1 MNVIITWFCLIM
13 AGQYIHGKVITIN
26 NNGNGSTVC
35 CINGACQCNSLYT
48 ALLSIESNT
57 IVNITSQV
65 IFLNISVWITPGNFI
80 RSNITI
86 TSSVGAIVM
95 CNNTG
100 LVYYDG
106 FSDITIE
113 GITWDQ
119 CGHINHPDIAGITFI
134 VISNIFITNC
144 TFQHFKS
151 CVSVDITQQLGL
163 INVVD
168 SKFMFNTVPN
178 ASLSQCS
185 KINYCSSLLV
195 RSYGSTDVIIRD
207 SLFYHNGNQIQDVNN
222 GSFFYFG
229 PQYQSTQSILVKNTS
244 FISNGIRSMLI
255 HYTAVSSKIVIE
267 DVNVSNNRYGA
278 SVIIIGEGN
287 TLSVISSHFLRSG
300 NRALLIRLG
309 SNNGVKLHN
318 TTFAD
323 NIGSADIHGTV
334 LHITG
339 DFSLINISLCNF
351 NDNVGGKSIVY
362 IDVTIQG
369 YFPLQHCNVSI
380 TSSNFI
386 KNKIGSPLQI
396 ANCFLNFYSTT
407 LFKGN
412 SARSGGAIYIAL
424 TSQITVDNGSSVQFI
439 NNTASLRGGAMYID
453 LTNCYNRGI
462 VFTNFTRY
470 DGISFINNSAKLS
483 GNSIYFNVPASCNVI
498 RDHTNINSAAYVPYK
513 FNYTQRDNVNGP
525 AITTSPYQINLC
537 TPTRYDLINSTTD
550 SSNKCV
556 IKNDIMLGQSVYFD
570 TAIYDHFNAVAEAT
584 QFKVDC
590 LNCGSKYRLLENKI
604 LVQNGSIGRINLL
617 SVAADRDLESGT
629 NITFNILS
637 SFLPEYNEISAILS
651 LTLSPC
657 NNGYLFNKVSQRC
670 ECYSKDAYL
679 YCEGDSASIKLG
691 YWFGVFSGK
700 YILSLCNNNYCNFF
714 TRRKE
719 TRNEFY
725 NLPKETDDQC
735 NSHRTGVVCGEC
747 SEGYTLAYNS
757 PECISV
763 DKCSPGMTVI
773 VVVLTALYWVAI
785 VAILF
790 GVAYFLHTRKVS
802 LGYLYGIVYFYSV
815 VDILL
820 VTNLHKTD
828 GVFYIT
834 TILSSFAKLNPQFL
848 GRLCFIKNL
857 SAIDQQFIH
866 YCHIVPISII
876 LIGIYVIAKCNNRSR
891 ALSFVNRFIVHVT
904 CLVLLFS
911 YTSITSTSLLLL
923 RAVKFDDVDGSYTY
937 LSPHLKYYA
946 QQHAVY
952 ASVAI
957 FCVLFVTI
965 GFPLLLV
972 IDLEPLIM
980 KVFAL
985 CLNKKAWR
993 KTTKRIRIF
1002 MRKQNCFVRIKLLLD
1017 RLQDCYKD
1025 KYRWFAAYY
1034 LICRLVIMLITYFA
1048 NDDYNNMIYY
1058 LQTACVVITMTHIWI
1073 QPYKNDVLN
1082 VMDTIILL
1090 IMLLIV
1096 NLSAFSFSTSTTAG
1110 VAICLSIAPWL
1121 LLFAVGVNKIFM
1133 LKIKRFQPKH
1143 NNSDLISTPR

>member
-1 MNVIITWFCLIM
+1 MNVIITWFCLIT

-26 NNGNGSTVC
+26 NSGNSSTSC
-35 CINGACQCNSLYT
+35 CTNGACQCNSLYT
-48 ALLSIESNT
+48 ALSSIESNT
-57 IVNITSQV
+57 IVNITSQAV
-65 IFLNISVWITPGNFI
+65 FLNIPVIIRPGNFI
-80 RSNITI
+80 KSNITI
-86 TSSVGAIVM
+86 TSSVDAIVM

-100 LVYYDG
+100 LMYYGG

-144 TFQHFKS
+144 TFQHSKS

-178 ASLSQCS
+178 ALLLQCS
-185 KINYCSSLLV
+185 KNGYRSSLLV

-207 SLFYHNGNQIQDVNN
+207 SLFYHNGNTEYEIQDVVN
-222 GSFFYFG
+222 GSFLYFG
-229 PQYQSTQSILVKNTS
+229 PEYQPTQSILVKHTS

-255 HYTAVSSKIVIE
+255 HDTAVSSKIVIE
-267 DVNVSNNRYGA
+267 EVNISNNRYGA
-278 SVIIIGEGN
+278 SVGIVGEGN
-287 TLSVISSHFLRSG
+287 TLSVISSHFVYSG
-300 NRALLIRLG
+300 NGALLIQLG
-309 SNNGVKLHN
+309 TNNSVKLYN
-318 TTFAD
+318 ATFAD
-323 NIGSADIHGTV
+323 NIGSADIHGTA

-351 NDNVGGKSIVY
+351 NDNIGGNSIVY
-362 IDVTIQG
+362 IDVTLEG
-369 YFPLQHCNVSI
+369 YFPFFHCNVSI
-380 TSSNFI
+380 SSSNFI
-386 KNKIGSPLQI
+386 NNEIGSPLQI
-396 ANCFLNFYSTT
+396 ANSFLNFYSTT
-407 LFKGN
+407 LFKDN

-424 TSQITVDNGSSVQFI
+424 TSQITVDDGSTVQFI

-453 LTNCYNRGI
+453 LTNCYDRGI
-462 VFTNFTRY
+462 VFPNFTRY
-470 DGISFINNSAKLS
+470 DAISFINNSAKLS
-483 GNSIYFNVPASCNVI
+483 GNSIYFNIPASCNVI
-498 RDHTNINSAAYVPYK
+498 RDHTNIDSAAYVPYK
-513 FNYTQRDNVNGP
+513 FNYTQRDNIIGP

-537 TPTRYDLINSTTD
+537 SPTRYDSMNSTKGTG
-550 SSNKCV
+550 NKCM

-584 QFKVDC
+584 QFKVSC
-590 LNCGSKYRLLENKI
+590 LNCGSKYRLLENNI
-604 LVQNGSIGRINLL
+604 LVQNGSIGRINML
-617 SVAADRDLESGT
+617 SVAADRDLENGT

-637 SFLPEYNEISAILS
+637 NFSPEYNEISSILS
-651 LTLSPC
+651 LTLSSC

-700 YILSLCNNNYCNFF
+700 YILSLCSNNYCNFF

-725 NLPKETDDQC
+725 NLPEEIDDQC
-735 NSHRTGVVCGEC
+735 NSHRTGVACGEC

-757 PECISV
+757 PDCISV
-763 DKCSPGMTVI
+763 DKCSPGMTAL
-773 VVVLTALYWVAI
+773 VVVLTTLYWVAI
-785 VAILF
+785 VTMLF
-790 GVAYFLHTRKVS
+790 GVAYFLHTQKVS
-802 LGYLYGIVYFYSV
+802 PGYLYGIIYFYSI

-834 TILSSFAKLNPQFL
+834 TILSSFAKFNPQFL

-857 SAIDQQFIH
+857 DAIDQQFIH

-876 LIGIYVIAKCNNRSR
+876 LIGIYVIAKCNNR
-891 ALSFVNRFIVHVT
+891 ALSYVNRFMVHVT
-904 CLVLLFS
+904 CLGLLFS
-911 YTSITSTSLLLL
+911 YTSITSTSFLLL

-946 QQHAVY
+946 QRHAVY

-957 FCVLFVTI
+957 LCVLLVTI

-972 IDLEPLIM
+972 IEPLIM
-980 KVFAL
+980 KVFTL
-985 CLNKKAWR
+985 CSNKNAWKGATLR
-993 KTTKRIRIF
+993 LKNF
-1002 MRKQNCFVRIKLLLD
+1002 MKKQNSFVRIKLLLD

-1058 LQTACVVITMTHIWI
+1058 LQTACVVIAMTHIWI

-1090 IMLLIV
+1090 IILLTV

-1121 LLFAVGVNKIFM
+1121 LSFAVGVKKLFVS
-1133 LKIKRFQPKH
+1133 KIKKFHPKY

>member
-1 MNVIITWFCLIM
+1 MNVIITWFCLIT

-26 NNGNGSTVC
+26 NNGNSSTVC
-35 CINGACQCNSLYT
+35 CTNRACQCNSLYT

-57 IVNITSQV
+57 IVNITSQAV
-65 IFLNISVWITPGNFI
+65 FLNIPVIIRSGNFI

-100 LVYYDG
+100 LVYYDR
-106 FSDITIE
+106 FSNITIE

-119 CGHINHPDIAGITFI
+119 CGHISHPDIAGITFVLLSNI
-134 VISNIFITNC
+134 LISNCI
-144 TFQHFKS
+144 FQHSKS
-151 CVSVDITQQLGL
+151 CASVDIRQQLGL
-163 INVVD
+163 INVVN

-178 ASLSQCS
+178 VSLPQCRRYGGS
-185 KINYCSSLLV
+185 CSSLLV
-195 RSYGSTDVIIRD
+195 RSYGSTDVIIRN
-207 SLFYHNGNQIQDVNN
+207 SLFYHNGNTEYEIQDVIN

-255 HYTAVSSKIVIE
+255 HDTAVSSKIVVE
-267 DVNVSNNRYGA
+267 EVNISNNRYGA
-278 SVIIIGEGN
+278 SISMLGKGN
-287 TLSVISSHFLRSG
+287 TLSVISSRFVCSSNG
-300 NRALLIRLG
+300 ALLIQLG
-309 SNNGVKLHN
+309 TNNSVKLCN
-318 TTFAD
+318 ATFAD
-323 NIGSADIHGTV
+323 NIGNADIHGTA

-351 NDNVGGKSIVY
+351 NNNIGGNSIVY
-362 IDVTIQG
+362 IDVTLEVC
-369 YFPLQHCNVSI
+369 FPLLHCNVSI

-407 LFKGN
+407 LFNDN

-424 TSQITVDNGSSVQFI
+424 TSQITVDDGSTVQFI

-453 LTNCYNRGI
+453 LTNCYDRGI

-470 DGISFINNSAKLS
+470 DAISFINNSAKLS
-483 GNSIYFNVPASCNVI
+483 GNSIYFNIPASCNVI
-498 RDHTNINSAAYVPYK
+498 RDHTNIDSAAYVPYK
-513 FNYTQRDNVNGP
+513 FNYTQRDNIIGP

-537 TPTRYDLINSTTD
+537 SSIIYDSMNSTKG

-584 QFKVDC
+584 QFKVNC

-604 LVQNGSIGRINLL
+604 LVQNGSIGRINML
-617 SVAADRDLESGT
+617 SVAADRDLENGT
-629 NITFNILS
+629 NITLYILS
-637 SFLPEYNEISAILS
+637 NFSPEYNEISAILS

-714 TRRKE
+714 THRKE

-725 NLPKETDDQC
+725 NLPEEIDDQC

-757 PECISV
+757 ADCISV
-763 DKCSPGMTVI
+763 DKCSPGMTVL
-773 VVVLTALYWVAI
+773 VVVLTTLYWIAI
-785 VAILF
+785 VVILF
-790 GVAYFLHTRKVS
+790 GVAYFLHTRKLS
-802 LGYLYGIVYFYSV
+802 LGYLYGIIYFYSV

-848 GRLCFIKNL
+848 GRLCFIKHLN
-857 SAIDQQFIH
+857 AIDQQFIH

-876 LIGIYVIAKCNNRSR
+876 LIGIYVIAKCNNR
-891 ALSFVNRFIVHVT
+891 ALSYVNRFMVYVT

-946 QQHAVY
+946 QRHAVY

-957 FCVLFVTI
+957 FCVLLVTI

-972 IDLEPLIM
+972 IEPLIM
-980 KVFAL
+980 KVFTL
-985 CLNKKAWR
+985 CSNKNAWKGATLR
-993 KTTKRIRIF
+993 LKK
-1002 MRKQNCFVRIKLLLD
+1002 KQNCFVRIKLPLD

-1082 VMDTIILL
+1082 VIDAIILL

-1096 NLSAFSFSTSTTAG
+1096 NLRAFSFSTSTIAG

-1121 LLFAVGVNKIFM
+1121 LPFTVGVKKLFVS
-1133 LKIKRFQPKH
+1133 KIKSFSQRIIPD
-1143 NNSDLISTPR
+1143 S